1 MEIRFENGK
10 ILSDFEGLENSEKSK
25 FQKYI
30 FRSSQYLPRKP
41 KLALSDQ

>member
-25 FQKYI
+25 FQN
-30 FRSSQYLPRKP
+30 F
-41 KLALSDQ
+41 AA